1 MRPTLSR
8 FLIAGVGLL
17 LASQVQAATVTG
29 QINASLVLISSC
41 QVNGSTATT
50 GVNFGALNFG
60 TQTAL
65 FTTAGAQVLGTG
77 GGAMSIVCSN
87 GAIPVIKVGAG
98 AHDGQGTGGGTRALY
113 DGTANYVAYDF
124 FTDSGLTTPLPI
136 NGTITLPTS
145 TGAAQTVNLYGKAVG
160 KTGLP
165 PGTYTD
171 TVAVELSF

>member
-1 MRPTLSR
+1 MKPSLSR
-8 FLIAGVGLL
+8 FLFAGAGLL
-17 LASQVQAATVTG
+17 LASQAQAATVTG
-29 QINASLVLISSC
+29 NINASLVLISSC

-65 FTTAGAQVLGTG
+65 FTQAGAQVLAGG
-77 GGAMSIVCSN
+77 GGAMSILCSN
-87 GAIPVIKVGAG
+87 GAIPVIKVGVG
-98 AHDGQGTGGGTRALY
+98 ANDGQSTGGTRAL
-113 DGTANYVAYDF
+113 ANGSGSYVPYDF
-124 FTDSGLTTPLPI
+124 YTDSGFGTLLPI

-160 KTGLP
+160 KSGLP

>member
-1 MRPTLSR
+1 MKPTLSR
-8 FLIAGVGLL
+8 FLFAGVGLL
-17 LASQVQAATVTG
+17 LASQAQAATVTG

-41 QVNGSTATT
+41 QVNGSTAST

-77 GGAMSIVCSN
+77 NSALSVLCSN

-98 AHDGQGTGGGTRALY
+98 SHDGQGTGGTRALS
-113 DGTANYVAYDF
+113 DGTNFVAYDF
-124 FTDSGLTTPLPI
+124 FTDSGLTTSLPI

-160 KTGLP
+160 KAGLP

>member
-1 MRPTLSR
+1 MKPTLSR
-8 FLIAGVGLL
+8 FLFAGVGLL
-17 LASQVQAATVTG
+17 LASQAQAATVTG

-41 QVNGSTATT
+41 QVNGSTATS

-77 GGAMSIVCSN
+77 GSALSILCSN
-87 GAIPVIKVGAG
+87 GAIPVVKVGAG
-98 AHDGQGTGGGTRALY
+98 AHDGQGTGGTRALY
-113 DGTANYVAYDF
+113 DGSANYVGYDF
-124 FTDSGLTTPLPI
+124 FTDSGLTTPLAI

-145 TGAAQTVNLYGKAVG
+145 TGTAQAVNLYGKAVG
-160 KTGLP
+160 KAGLP